1 MCKCQHGITVRNSS
15 LYLRYFYSRGPTNV
29 KSVHCTVRCLLLETK
44 FHQLVPSSSPFMI
57 QQTVLYTKKTVKKNT
72 IYCISCKSYSC
83 GQSKE
88 INKYVFSICHHIQKE
103 AFKAILSAAVTHK
116 QWLSESSVLPIC
128 LFMKYNQSV
137 SELKGIQVR
146 ELLQLPARQEVLKN
160 ASL

>member
-1 MCKCQHGITVRNSS
+1 MCTSQHGITLRNSS

-29 KSVHCTVRCLLLETK
+29 KIVHCTVRCLLLETK

-57 QQTVLYTKKTVKKNT
+57 QQTVLYTKKTVKKKKHYLLHILQILQLWT
-72 IYCISCKSYSC
+72 KQ
-83 GQSKE
+83 G
-88 INKYVFSICHHIQKE
+88 NKQIYVFSICHHIQKE

-137 SELKGIQVR
+137 SELKGIRVR
-146 ELLQLPARQEVLKN
+146 ELLQQYNSQQDRKF
-160 ASL
+160 